1 MWLAFF
7 SLSLLCFANQYSISY
22 YFDPSRT
29 GTDSPIDSNSYLDI
43 VDSPYL
49 GTFDI
54 TSTAGGTITQGPNIF
69 KFLLSNEPEG
79 NANIITTTYT
89 TSSKKAVCSIGDIRL
104 INSGGFYS
112 KLPIV
117 TGIQSSR
124 KIERIEIEEPGT
136 EYAPGV
142 YNSVPIS
149 GDGEGGFVQ
158 ITVADGQDEEGTTI
172 PGQIQIVDITSPG
185 KGYTTASI
193 DIESIEGILGSGLTG
208 SGAVINVVIP
218 AFGTGAVI
226 FAKGTNVG

>member
-1 MWLAFF
+1 M
-7 SLSLLCFANQYSISY
+7 
-22 YFDPSRT
+22 
-29 GTDSPIDSNSYLDI
+29 DI

-49 GTFDI
+49 GTFTI

-69 KFLLSNEPEG
+69 KFILPNEPEG
-79 NANIITTTYT
+79 NANITTTTYT
-89 TSSKKAVCSIGDIRL
+89 TSSKKAVGSIGDIRL

-124 KIERIEIEEPGT
+124 KIERIQIDEPGT
-136 EYAPGV
+136 EYAVGV

-172 PGQIQIVDITSPG
+172 PVS
-185 KGYTTASI
+185 YTHLRAHET
-193 DIESIEGILGSGLTG
+193 
-208 SGAVINVVIP
+208 
-218 AFGTGAVI
+218 
-226 FAKGTNVG
+226 